1 MIRLIFLIFIFTYA
15 MYVPLIVKLIQLEAL
30 IREMNE
36 RQIKLINK
44 ILEWKHE

>member
-44 ILEWKHE
+44 ILE